1 MAKIIN
7 QSEITTSYVLP
18 DQSTKEVK
26 IKSNESMTE
35 NMTTS
40 FTKVRS
46 TAKEFGE
53 GGDEIE
59 QTLVLTNNTEY
70 SITGVQIMDTIG
82 SGVTFKEGSVT
93 IDEEPK
99 ADLNPLNGFN
109 LEEDIAKNSSVT
121 IKYIVEVDNDTTEPS
136 AEIKSKITYSVNEI
150 SDLEEYSN
158 AVTITLT
165 ENNITIVKTSD
176 KTAVIS
182 GQKLTFQNVIENK
195 GKLKNT
201 NITFKDQLPEDVEFV
216 VGSVMIDG
224 VSQGGSNPTVG
235 FAVQDLEPNEKVTV
249 TFEVTVK

>member
-18 DQSTKEVK
+18 DQSTKEVT

-46 TAKEFGE
+46 TAKDYGE

-70 SITGVQIMDTIG
+70 SISGVQIMDTIG
-82 SGVTFKEGSVT
+82 SGVTFKEGSVK

-99 ADLNPLNGFN
+99 ADLNPLTGFN

-121 IKYIVEVDNDTTEPS
+121 IKYVVTVDNDVTEPS

-182 GQKLTFQNVIENK
+182 GQKLKFQNVIENK

-235 FAVQDLEPNEKVTV
+235 FAIQDLEPNEKVTV